1 MDCPLF
7 RFVLKSFSFI
17 VDLNTRQRAVLF
29 QKRGEKSESSEI
41 RHQSRFRFQRRPLFV
56 GLGMTRKSE
65 VRAGR
70 LARPLL
76 YSRSMIQN
84 DFAQHLNNQVRRVIG
99 EELALVREKVR
110 GGKTL
115 KVAVGKAVFFEP
127 LITFKSNCTVGRRGS
142 V

>member
-1 MDCPLF
+1 
-7 RFVLKSFSFI
+7 
-17 VDLNTRQRAVLF
+17 
-29 QKRGEKSESSEI
+29 
-41 RHQSRFRFQRRPLFV
+41 
-56 GLGMTRKSE
+56 
-65 VRAGR
+65 
-70 LARPLL
+70 
-76 YSRSMIQN
+76 MIQN

-115 KVAVGKAVFFEP
+115 KVALGKAVFFEP